1 MKSENKVNFTKNEIS
16 FLKKQK
22 LCRLA
27 TSSDD
32 QPHVVP
38 VNYMFYK
45 GAFFIAVDYNTKKY
59 RNITKNKKVALVIDT
74 VKPKKAIMINGEA
87 EIIEKGRGFNEI
99 YKIFYENFQ
108 WVRDYPWKAGEAPF
122 LKIVPGKKATLGFKS

>member
-1 MKSENKVNFTKNEIS
+1 MKNQNKFSFTKNEIS

-27 TSSDD
+27 TSLSD

-38 VNYMFYK
+38 VNYIFYK

-59 RNITKNKKVALVIDT
+59 RNITKNRKVALVIDT
-74 VKPKKAIMINGEA
+74 IKPKRAIMIQGEA
-87 EIIEKGRGFNEI
+87 EIIEWGRAFNEV
-99 YKIFYENFQ
+99 YKIFYESFQ

-122 LKIVPGKKATLGFKS
+122 LKIIPAKKASSGF

>member
-1 MKSENKVNFTKNEIS
+1 MKINKVNFTKNEIS

-27 TSSDD
+27 TSSSD

-38 VNYMFYK
+38 VNYVFHK
-45 GAFFIAVDYNTKKY
+45 DSFFIAVDYDTKKY
-59 RNITKNKKVALVIDT
+59 RNITKNRKAALVVDT
-74 VKPKKAIMINGEA
+74 VKPKRAIVILGRA
-87 EIIEKGRGFNEI
+87 EIIEKGRSFSEI

-122 LKIVPGKKATLGFKS
+122 LKIVPRKKASLGF